1 MNADKENAL
10 VELAQR
16 NPFWVCLAVFLA
28 LVCDQGFRFAGQID
42 QRTQLNQAKLMQAQ
56 NIGVLIEAQQLETRL
71 QSLSL
76 DLLQVANSNAVAKQI
91 VQDFNIQW
99 NPGPAAALPASS
111 PPATA
116 PPPAGSP
123 K

>member
-1 MNADKENAL
+1 MNADKEKAL

-28 LVCDQGFRFAGQID
+28 LVCDQGFRLAGQID

-56 NIGVLIEAQQLETRL
+56 NIGVLIEAQHLETRL
-71 QSLSL
+71 QALSL
-76 DLLQVANSNAVAKQI
+76 DLLQIANTNTVAKQI

-99 NPGPAAALPASS
+99 NPGPATA
-111 PPATA
+111 PPTA
-116 PPPAGSP
+116 PPPTTPPPPAGSP